1 MNLALPAVAKGV
13 PRIESLRV
21 ENYRAL
27 RSVVVNYEH
36 C

>member
-1 MNLALPAVAKGV
+1 MNLALPADAKGV
-13 PRIESLRV
+13 TRIESLGV

-27 RSVVVNYEH
+27 RSVGENYEH